1 MTWIVIAS
9 HDPPY
14 VLPEKEHNKYGL
26 KGFKIGNFKRSEVLC
41 SVFLML
47 LFKDWRKRVE
57 EMNVAVV
64 GSKAKCRAFTDKKF
78 LTGLAILIGAAE
90 FAKRE
95 FFSIKDQF
103 VEEGDDDDKKWP
115 SLCPKL
121 HFEKFMSFGQ
131 WKDFRRYFPE
141 IAADETRKETDV

>member
-26 KGFKIGNFKRSEVLC
+26 KGFKIGNLKRSEVLC

-64 GSKAKCRAFTDKKF
+64 GSKAKCRANCTLK
-78 LTGLAILIGAAE
+78 
-90 FAKRE
+90 
-95 FFSIKDQF
+95 
-103 VEEGDDDDKKWP
+103 
-115 SLCPKL
+115 SLCHLGNGKISGGTSLKL
-121 HFEKFMSFGQ
+121 PLMKLEKKLMFSMSFQ
-131 WKDFRRYFPE
+131 QPSMRSMKF
-141 IAADETRKETDV
+141 IQS